1 MWLLLFRHGDD
12 CLSFIS
18 LQVVHCAMPLSS
30 CFFFFYAR
38 EVSFEL
44 GLGLSV
50 QALLSFSKVCFPINI
65 SVALLP
71 SFLPMEKT

>member
-1 MWLLLFRHGDD
+1 MAV
-12 CLSFIS
+12 SFIS

-30 CFFFFYAR
+30 CFFYAR
-38 EVSFEL
+38 EVSLEL